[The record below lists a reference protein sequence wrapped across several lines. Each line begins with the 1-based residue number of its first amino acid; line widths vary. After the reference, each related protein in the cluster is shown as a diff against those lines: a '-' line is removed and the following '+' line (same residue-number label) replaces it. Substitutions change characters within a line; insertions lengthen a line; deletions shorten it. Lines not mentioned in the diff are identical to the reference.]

1 MSEIGV
7 HNVKFTKHQLKGE
20 RERERE
26 RGQEERGI
34 TLSWRQVFRLACGV
48 SCVGQG
54 GQSERSFGHSLDT
67 GKV

>member
-26 RGQEERGI
+26 REREGDFPYKKK
-34 TLSWRQVFRLACGV
+34 LCLLVPLKKQMR
-48 SCVGQG
+48 
-54 GQSERSFGHSLDT
+54 
-67 GKV
+67 